1 MNPSDYN
8 TYYVNAMLV
17 LTLISAFVYFTGS
30 SKRVAQESYNA
41 GIFLLLTVVMVWF
54 IGTRPLSGVF
64 VDMITYS
71 QKYEAAGSGI
81 SVYPEDLAFDWLMRA
96 MAPNFSVETFFL
108 VCAGLYVIPLSLAA
122 QIMHGRW
129 AFPALLALLGSFSFF
144 SYGVNGVRSGIAA
157 SLTILAFALHRR
169 WALTYPIAI
178 FAGLFHRSL
187 FITITFFVITKW
199 VKSVYLYSA
208 FWFFCLIVSIF
219 NGAETAAFILSFLGD
234 GEDQRFSNYL
244 LGQGD
249 DKGGF
254 RLDFILYSIIPV
266 IISHLFA
273 TKEGV
278 KGETYRRFLCTYL
291 ATNGFWLLCMY
302 AAFSNRFAYLSWC
315 ILPLVIISAHLTES
329 NKVNVVQKHLPPYSI
344 PVLSTALMAHF
355 AFTYFMFM
363 IYYR

>member
-8 TYYVNAMLV
+8 LYYVNAMLV
-17 LTLISAFVYFTGS
+17 LTLISAFIYFTGS
-30 SKRVAQESYNA
+30 SKRLAQESYNA
-41 GIFLLLTVVMVWF
+41 GIFLLLTVAMVWF
-54 IGTRPLSGVF
+54 IGTRPLSGAF

-71 QKYEAAGSGI
+71 QKYEAAVSGT
-81 SVYPEDLAFDWLMRA
+81 SVYPQDWAFDWLMRA
-96 MAPNFSVETFFL
+96 MAPNFTVETFFL
-108 VCAGLYVIPLSLAA
+108 VCAALYVIPLSFAA

-157 SLTILAFALHRR
+157 SLTILAFALHRQ

-199 VKSVYLYSA
+199 IKWVYLYAA
-208 FWFFCLIVSIF
+208 FWLFCLVLSITS
-219 NGAETAAFILSFLGD
+219 GAETAVFLTGLI
-234 GEDQRFSNYL
+234 GESDDARIAGYL

-315 ILPLVIISAHLTES
+315 ILPLVIISPHLPES
-329 NKVNVVQKHLPPYSI
+329 NKVNMVQKNLPPYSMPI
-344 PVLSTALMAHF
+344 LSTALIAHF

-363 IYYR
+363 VYYR